1 MKHPLLHG
9 MALAAAVLLTPV
21 LAAQEATQACAACHA
36 LSEPDFAT
44 LGVRERLERQAPP
57 LWFAGNKFR
66 EEWLLAWLQDPQPL
80 RPAGYYPANMA
91 IIHTPEGDVPDPAQ
105 LYRHSPLSAA
115 EAQAV
120 ASELMALRPHD
131 ALIAA
136 VDYTPGKVAQRMGS
150 MDFRKFKGCQACHQ
164 DEEGEGGFSGPELY
178 TAWQRLQP
186 AYIVSFISD
195 PRAWDYNTIMPQMEM
210 NAAAVHKIADYLKLI
225 GGEE

>member
-1 MKHPLLHG
+1 MKHPVLHG
-9 MALAAAVLLTPV
+9 MALAAAVLLAPA
-21 LAAQEATQACAACHA
+21 LSAQEATQACAACHA
-36 LSEPDFAT
+36 LSQPDFAT
-44 LGVRERLERQAPP
+44 LGIRERLDRQAPP
-57 LWFAGNKFR
+57 LWYAGNKYQ
-66 EEWLLAWLQDPQPL
+66 EAWLVDWLQAPTVL
-80 RPAGYYPANMA
+80 HPAGYYPGNTA
-91 IIHTPEGDVPDPAQ
+91 IIHTPEGDLPDPAQ
-105 LYRHSPLSAA
+105 RTPHPVLSAA
-115 EAQAV
+115 EASA
-120 ASELMALRPHD
+120 AATELMALRPHD

-186 AYIVSFISD
+186 AYIVSFIAD
-195 PRAWDYNTIMPQMEM
+195 PRAWDHNTIMPQMEM